1 MIQTS
6 VTVEMAKIS
15 RIGPPSKLNRLRNQ
29 LRLYILV
36 VLEDGLALHVGPKLF
51 YTSCKI
57 HADPIYW
64 IVPRPLYFSHL
75 ISCKNEYYRRKFL
88 EIRTFS
94 AEMGKFI
101 RHLRQIYFGEE
112 LFDDVMFVG
121 HRLAYRLFNLSK
133 VNLFVA
139 LGQWLSHSRRAH
151 ACRAKLL
158 RLWIRI
164 LPGAGLYFVSSL
176 PYQPCVLDSGPW
188 RRCNT
193 SDIPIKICLAMQLE
207 AKQA

>member
-51 YTSCKI
+51 HTSCKI
-57 HADPIYW
+57 HADTIYW
-64 IVPRPLYFSHL
+64 IVPGPLYFTHL

-121 HRLAYRLFNLSK
+121 HRLALRLFNLSK

-139 LGQWLSHSRRAH
+139 LWQ
-151 ACRAKLL
+151 
-158 RLWIRI
+158 RL
-164 LPGAGLYFVSSL
+164 
-176 PYQPCVLDSGPW
+176 
-188 RRCNT
+188 
-193 SDIPIKICLAMQLE
+193 
-207 AKQA
+207 